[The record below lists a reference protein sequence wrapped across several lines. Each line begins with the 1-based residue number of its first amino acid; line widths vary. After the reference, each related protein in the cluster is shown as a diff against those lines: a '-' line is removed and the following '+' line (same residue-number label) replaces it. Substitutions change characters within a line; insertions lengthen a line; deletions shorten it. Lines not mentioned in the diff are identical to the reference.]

1 MVIESVSVYN
11 FRSLKSVVKIDLSS
25 GLDVFIGQN
34 DCGKSTLLQG
44 LDIFFDPTSACQFES
59 GNQRNDLSFLAEK
72 HDLEGGVS
80 IEIDEVGI
88 LCVLKLDELDLAQA
102 NSDLV
107 ASAIDQRVTI
117 LKKCSDEARYTPVK
131 TAKKEGYFVLRER
144 FKNADF
150 NDLGSKS
157 EKALIAMMEKYP
169 ASKEFLVNAN
179 DKGKPENP
187 ERTGALLAHA
197 RQAEEREL
205 KFELFSFATKAP
217 FDPVWPEF
225 TLIDTKT
232 PLDGKHKV
240 IDDAFKKIDSKIE
253 KKFETDL
260 GRIRDEAKEEYSL
273 ITTKITA
280 YAKRHYIAQL
290 EDFQAIPSVKLSVGR
305 DLVLKRFGQKDLSHF
320 DQQGDGTKRRMMVAI
335 LQVSASVLAQIGS
348 EEAKKGG
355 EAKAP
360 KAYEPL
366 RIWAFDEPEMHLH
379 PGAQRDLFNSFVRFR
394 EEGFQIICSTHSTVF
409 VNSSDLSSVH
419 LIELDE
425 NLCSRRV
432 SKDQGMAGLIKD
444 SIGLRNSD
452 VFFSNL
458 FVIVEGATETGA
470 LPVLYEHAVGVSP
483 YTHGISIVDGKG
495 CSKSSE
501 KVEFFIS
508 NLGETLCLFDTDA
521 KAGLGAKAADLESK
535 GIVTFVGT
543 ADFEDAF
550 EDIVWLEVLRENF
563 PLNNPEGGS
572 DHWTPELIA
581 ELRGKISLTAANKK
595 FLKLIESSYNN
606 SIYQWGLH
614 GGGVHPYDFDKVE
627 VGKLIAKKAADLGK
641 VPAAI
646 HAFLELMSQKVG

>member
-1 MVIESVSVYN
+1 MVIESASVYN

-44 LDIFFDPTSACQFES
+44 LNIFFDPTAACQLES
-59 GNQRNDLSFLAEK
+59 GNQKNDLSFLAEK

-80 IEIDEVGI
+80 IEMDEVGI
-88 LCVLKLDELDLAQA
+88 LCALKLDEQDLAQA
-102 NSDLV
+102 SNLV
-107 ASAIDQRVTI
+107 PLAINGRITI
-117 LKKCSDEARYTPVK
+117 LKKCANEARYTPAK
-131 TAKKEGYFVLRER
+131 TAKKEGYFVLTES
-144 FKNADF
+144 FKNTDF
-150 NDLGSKS
+150 NGLGSKN
-157 EKALIAMMEKYP
+157 EKALIALLEKYP

-187 ERTGALLAHA
+187 ERVGALLANA
-197 RQAEEREL
+197 RQTEEREL
-205 KFELFSFATKAP
+205 RFELFSFPAKAP
-217 FDPVWPEF
+217 FDAVWPEF

-253 KKFETDL
+253 KKFESDI
-260 GRIRDEAKEEYSL
+260 GRIKDEAKEEYSL
-273 ITTKITA
+273 ITAKITA
-280 YAKRHYIAQL
+280 YAKKHYIAQL

-335 LQVSASVLAQIGS
+335 LQVSASVLAEIGS
-348 EEAKKGG
+348 EEAKKGAEERG
-355 EAKAP
+355 P

-379 PGAQRDLFNSFVRFR
+379 PGAQRDLFNSFIRFR
-394 EEGFQIICSTHSTVF
+394 QEGFQIICSTHSTVF

-425 NLCSRRV
+425 NLCSRRIA
-432 SKDQGMAGLIKD
+432 KDPQMAELIKD

-470 LPVLYEHAVGVSP
+470 LPVLYEHVVGSSP

-495 CSKSSE
+495 CSKSPE
-501 KVEFFIS
+501 KADFFLS
-508 NLGETLCLFDTDA
+508 NLGETLCLFDNDA
-521 KAGLGAKAADLESK
+521 RAGLGAKAADLESK
-535 GIVTFVGT
+535 GIIIFVGT

-563 PLNNPEGGS
+563 PLGNPENGS
-572 DHWTPELIA
+572 DHWTPELIT
-581 ELRGKISLTAANKK
+581 EIRGRISLTDANKK
-595 FLKLIESSYNN
+595 FLKLIESSYHQN
-606 SIYQWGLH
+606 IYQWGLH

-627 VGKLIAKKAADLGK
+627 IGKLIAQKAADLGK

-646 HAFLELMSQKVG
+646 HTFLELMSQKVD